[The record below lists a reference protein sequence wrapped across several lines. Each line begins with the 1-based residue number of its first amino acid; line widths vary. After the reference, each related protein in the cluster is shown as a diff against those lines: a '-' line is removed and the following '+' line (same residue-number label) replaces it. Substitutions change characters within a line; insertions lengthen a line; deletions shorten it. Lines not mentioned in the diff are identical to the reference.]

1 MTTDTASTSPRGRR
15 RDPNTQQSIL
25 EATRELLLE
34 VGYSQITI
42 EGVAA
47 RAGAGKATIYRW
59 WPTKGA
65 LVLEAAEESI
75 SIGRVPDT
83 GDTRQDLSI
92 ATQQLISTFS
102 DHLAGIVIFAVTA
115 NLDDDPTMAKTFRD
129 VFVYPWRMSA
139 AEAIQRGIDRGDLPP
154 DTDIQFTLDVIVGVV
169 FQRTLTLA
177 QPMTDGLE
185 QAILKLVLPPK

>member
-1 MTTDTASTSPRGRR
+1 M
-15 RDPNTQQSIL
+15 
-25 EATRELLLE
+25 
-34 VGYSQITI
+34 
-42 EGVAA
+42 
-47 RAGAGKATIYRW
+47 
-59 WPTKGA
+59 
-65 LVLEAAEESI
+65 
-75 SIGRVPDT
+75 
-83 GDTRQDLSI
+83 
-92 ATQQLISTFS
+92 
-102 DHLAGIVIFAVTA
+102 IFAVTA